1 MKLLPIDVLFD
12 AKSTANILSVKLG
25 VIVFEINMDTSK
37 NHFMLSHIDEDN
49 VIRLKE
55 FNGRLYYFNTMV
67 TINYI
72 NKNVKAW
79 SFLSTISDNKKY
91 FTRQEV
97 EGGDWAHNLQQ
108 GIGLP
113 PEYLLKEIVR
123 RNKLINCPIT
133 INKINRYNTI
143 YGIVRPLV

>member
-97 EGGDWAHNLQQ
+97 EGGD
-108 GIGLP
+108 
-113 PEYLLKEIVR
+113 
-123 RNKLINCPIT
+123 
-133 INKINRYNTI
+133 
-143 YGIVRPLV
+143 